1 MVLGCHDGYT
11 TLSSVA
17 SIVADA
23 RLIGLGLL
31 TMMQEARLHL
41 AGGRVTRSWSQARRI
56 MKTIAMGLGF
66 TCR

>member
-11 TLSSVA
+11 TRSSVA

-41 AGGRVTRSWSQARRI
+41 AGGRVTSLGAKRAGSRRRW
-56 MKTIAMGLGF
+56 LWV
-66 TCR
+66 

>member
-1 MVLGCHDGYT
+1 MVLGCHDCYT
-11 TLSSVA
+11 TRSSVA

-41 AGGRVTRSWSQARRI
+41 AGRRVTRSWSQARRI
-56 MKTIAMGLGF
+56 TKMMAVGLGF